1 MYRFLATKRWIAALM
16 VVLLFGIT
24 CVELG
29 FWQLRR
35 LDQRKKL
42 NAAITSHSHMPIA
55 PVEVVIAQGPVDTWL
70 YRHVT
75 ATGRYDVS
83 GEVLLS
89 GRAVN
94 DRPGYDALTPL
105 KLPDASALIV
115 NRGFM
120 PLNIN
125 TPGAAQTRPP
135 PGNVT
140 VTGILLPA
148 ETKGL
153 FGQTIPGSH
162 LSTIVRIDVRRIREQ
177 LAYDVL
183 PVYMLLE
190 KQEPAETGGLPQ
202 PESYTP
208 DLSNG
213 PHFSYAVQ
221 WFIFATI
228 AVVGFAVL
236 AWRNAHGKL
245 KVRGESP

>member
-1 MYRFLATKRWIAALM
+1 MYRFVTTKRWIAALIL
-16 VVLLFGIT
+16 VIVFGVI

-35 LDQRKKL
+35 LDQRKLL

-55 PVEVVIAQGPVDTWL
+55 PVESVIGQGPASTWL

-83 GEVLLS
+83 QEVLLS

-105 KLPDASALIV
+105 RLPGASALIV

-135 PGNVT
+135 SGNVT

-153 FGQTIPGSH
+153 FGQTIPSGH
-162 LSTIVRIDVRRIREQ
+162 VSTIVRIDIRRIRQQ
-177 LAYDVL
+177 LSYSVL

-190 KQEPAETGGLPQ
+190 KQQPAQTGGLPQ

-221 WFIFATI
+221 WFLFASI
-228 AVVGFAVL
+228 GLGGFGVIV
-236 AWRNAHGKL
+236 WRTAHGKMRAQSE
-245 KVRGESP
+245 V

>member
-1 MYRFLATKRWIAALM
+1 MYRFLTTRRWIVALI
-16 VVLLFGIT
+16 VVIVFGFT
-24 CVELG
+24 CVDLG

-35 LDQRKKL
+35 LDQRKKQ
-42 NAAITSHSHMPIA
+42 NAAITSHSHMPVA
-55 PVEVVIAQGPVDTWL
+55 PLGAVISQEDDSTWL

-75 ATGRYDVS
+75 VTGRYDVS

-105 KLPDASALIV
+105 TIAGASALIV

-125 TPGAAQTRPP
+125 TPGAEQTRPP
-135 PGNVT
+135 SGNVT
-140 VTGILLPA
+140 VTGILLPT

-153 FGQTIPGSH
+153 FGQTIPSGH
-162 LSTIVRIDVRRIREQ
+162 LSTIVRIDIRRIREQ
-177 LAYDVL
+177 LPYSVL

-190 KQEPAETGGLPQ
+190 KQQPAEASGMPE

-213 PHFSYAVQ
+213 PHFSYAIQ

-228 AVVGFAVL
+228 GVGGFAVL
-236 AWRNAHGKL
+236 AWRTAHGRQR
-245 KVRGESP
+245 VRSEV

>member
-1 MYRFLATKRWIAALM
+1 MYGFLTTKRWIAALIL
-16 VVLLFGIT
+16 VTLFGVI

-35 LDQRKKL
+35 LDERKLL

-55 PVEVVIAQGPVDTWL
+55 PVGSVIGQGPISTWL

-105 KLPDASALIV
+105 KIPGGTALIV

-120 PLNIN
+120 PLDIN

-135 PGNVT
+135 TGDVT

-148 ETKGL
+148 ETKGF
-153 FGQTIPGSH
+153 FGQTIPSGH
-162 LSTIVRIDVRRIREQ
+162 LSTIVRIDIHRIREQ
-177 LAYDVL
+177 LSYSVL

-190 KQEPAETGGLPQ
+190 KQQPSDAGGLPQ

-213 PHFSYAVQ
+213 PHLSYAVQ

-228 AVVGFAVL
+228 AVAGFGIIV
-236 AWRNAHGKL
+236 WRTAHGKMRARSE
-245 KVRGESP
+245 V